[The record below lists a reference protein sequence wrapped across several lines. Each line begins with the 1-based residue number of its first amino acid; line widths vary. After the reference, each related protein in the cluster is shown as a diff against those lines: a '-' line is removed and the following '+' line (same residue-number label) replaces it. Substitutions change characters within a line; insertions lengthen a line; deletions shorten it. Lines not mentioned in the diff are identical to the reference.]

1 MPFFI
6 FVIAVSLGK
15 FVMYEIDAV
24 WAGLLGGFIGSFIVA
39 GVLYFNFYSRYREF
53 FFNKEQF
60 KNKTIIKKL
69 EDDVMGL
76 KMQVAA
82 LHVAAGVVVKKVKG
96 KK

>member
-1 MPFFI
+1 
-6 FVIAVSLGK
+6 
-15 FVMYEIDAV
+15 MYEIDAV

-76 KMQVAA
+76 KMQIAA
-82 LHVAAGVVVKKVKG
+82 LHVAANVVVDKKKG